1 MKILGIDPGYGILGW
16 SIIENSLKLIDYGTI
31 ETCSSNNIDERIF
44 IIHHK
49 LLKIISQYKPD
60 CVAIEKLFFSKN
72 TKTAIDVAKAIGAIL
87 LTVRI
92 ADLEYF
98 EYTPSQVK
106 QALTG
111 FGRASKTQI
120 QIMLKKL
127 YNLKEIHGPDDASDA
142 VAVATCHSFRNNITN
157 MRV

>member
-16 SIIENSLKLIDYGTI
+16 SVIEKNLKLIDYGTI
-31 ETCSSNNIDERIF
+31 ETCSSNNLDERIF
-44 IIHHK
+44 IIHNE
-49 LLKIISQYKPD
+49 LSKIISHYKPD

-92 ADLEYF
+92 ANLEYF
-98 EYTPSQVK
+98 EYTPLQVK

-111 FGRASKTQI
+111 YGRASKSQVE
-120 QIMLKKL
+120 IMLTKL
-127 YNLKEIHGPDDASDA
+127 YNVKKIHGPDDAADA
-142 VAVATCHSFRNNITN
+142 VAVATCHSFRNNTTK
-157 MRV
+157 VKV

>member
-16 SIIENSLKLIDYGTI
+16 SVIEKSLKLIDYGTI

-44 IIHHK
+44 IIHNE
-49 LLKIISQYKPD
+49 LSKIISHYKPD

-98 EYTPSQVK
+98 EYTPLQVK
-106 QALTG
+106 QAITG
-111 FGRASKTQI
+111 FGRASKSQVE
-120 QIMLKKL
+120 IMLKKL
-127 YNLKEIHGPDDASDA
+127 YNVKNIHGPDDAADA

-157 MRV
+157 LKV